1 MPIILIIMYL
11 NKYISFWMAY
21 SSYKLVLLISPNIFQ
36 PRLSGKEQINTYI
49 MQQDE
54 IMDILYS

>member
-1 MPIILIIMYL
+1 MYL
-11 NKYISFWMAY
+11 NKYISFWIAY

-54 IMDILYS
+54 IMDILYSE